1 MRAAIHTSWTHDVL
15 PEHAHTKYTSAVP
28 HARPAQGHRL
38 PLQALEA
45 PTPVSHPTSGLV
57 VPLHLVSWSQMALL
71 REAQRRRSPSSS
83 LRPDKV
89 LESSREAAPRLR
101 NVGETGGGARS
112 QTPDSQLR
120 PRNTRGAWTGM
131 SVNVSLPHAG
141 DTLRTCAYLCVGGP
155 AWSPLSES
163 EPAGSSD
170 SPWIKV
176 GWAWGVTP
184 LALQAASCPWAARKL
199 RARRR
204 EVTRV
209 RALGGSALWFPVPPG
224 VPSPPRPPPSPPR
237 LRPAA
242 RRLRGA

>member
-15 PEHAHTKYTSAVP
+15 PEHAHTKYTPAVP
-28 HARPAQGHRL
+28 NTLHRGTGSPSRLLRL
-38 PLQALEA
+38 PPQ
-45 PTPVSHPTSGLV
+45 SHTPTSGLV

-83 LRPDKV
+83 LPPDKV

-112 QTPDSQLR
+112 QTPDSQCQ
-120 PRNTRGAWTGM
+120 NTRGVWTGM

-141 DTLRTCAYLCVGGP
+141 ATLRTCAYLCVGGP

-163 EPAGSSD
+163 EPAGSSG

-199 RARRR
+199 RARRW